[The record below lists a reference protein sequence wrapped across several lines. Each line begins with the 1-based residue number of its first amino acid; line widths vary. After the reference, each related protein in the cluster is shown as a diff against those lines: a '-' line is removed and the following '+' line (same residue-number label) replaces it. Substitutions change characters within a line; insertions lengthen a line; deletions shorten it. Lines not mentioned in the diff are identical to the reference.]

1 MQTIYLIGFMGSGK
15 STIGV
20 RLADKL
26 GKSYVDT
33 DEFIVNTS
41 QQKIAD
47 IFKNFG
53 EDTFRNYETKA
64 IKEVSNYEVVSTGGG
79 IVEKSDNLQ
88 IMKNNGLIVYLHAS
102 FDEISNRLE
111 KDQTR
116 PLWKSN
122 DEEKLKLYR
131 RRLSMYKQYADHIV
145 HTDGKTVDD
154 IIQEI
159 ENYIS

>member
-131 RRLSMYKQYADHIV
+131 RRLSMYKQYADRSEE
-145 HTDGKTVDD
+145 HTSELQSRLDLVC
-154 IIQEI
+154 
-159 ENYIS
+159 